1 MAPVSL
7 EEQARRRRIV
17 QSILVDVRET
27 AVTKEETV
35 RSIKEE
41 LGLHDSVRSLLL
53 QLCRN
58 EIIVDDVKE
67 QLLAAASLTSF
78 GRDEAPVDEEA
89 INSLLSER
97 LRNAQVTKRTFQI
110 RQAMGIR
117 DTVQQTVEEVERGN
131 ISVLTAVNRLMD

>member
-27 AVTKEETV
+27 VVTKEETV

-58 EIIVDDVKE
+58 EITVDDVKE

-89 INSLLSER
+89 INSPLSER

>member
-58 EIIVDDVKE
+58 EITVDDVKE

-78 GRDEAPVDEEA
+78 GRDESPVDEEA